1 MNINHLV
8 KMLEAATIEL
18 YRNINMSQDLK
29 QIIINQ
35 YEKIRRKLIKKEKDT
50 GNNKSMS
57 MDFTEIYI
65 FCSFV

>member
-18 YRNINMSQDLK
+18 YRNINMSQDVK
-29 QIIINQ
+29 QRIINY

>member
-8 KMLEAATIEL
+8 QMLEAATIEL

-50 GNNKSMS
+50 G
-57 MDFTEIYI
+57 EQ
-65 FCSFV
+65 

>member
-8 KMLEAATIEL
+8 QMLEAATIEL
-18 YRNINMSQDLK
+18 YRNINMSQDIK
-29 QIIINQ
+29 QRIINQ

-65 FCSFV
+65 FCTFV